1 MRLWSGPVAAALLLI
16 AALLPASQPR
26 EALARRPPP
35 AAPRRLSGRE
45 LQREVLALLGLPGG
59 ARRPPPASRKTR
71 PRRPAPPPAAAP
83 LFMLGLY
90 RALARQDDAE
100 DSPALSAAADGADTV
115 MSFVNLVELD
125 RGIFQKKPYW
135 KEFRFDL
142 TQIPTGETV
151 MAAEFRIYKMKSY
164 TCHVN
169 QTLHIS
175 VYEVIQEHPSRESK
189 LMFLDLQETL
199 AGMDGWLTFDVT
211 AASNHWLL
219 NRKYNLGLRL
229 YVETEDGESV
239 DPGLGGLLGR
249 HGPRSKQPFVVTFF
263 QESENQVRLPRAA
276 KQAKRRPQHRKTY
289 SFPHSNRLP
298 GLFDDVY
305 VSEHSQ
311 VCRRHELN
319 VKFQDF
325 DWLDWVIA
333 PQSYPAFYCDG
344 ECLFPLNSSMNATN
358 HAIVQSL
365 VHLMKPESIPKACC
379 APTKLSAIF
388 VLFYDSNN
396 NVILRKKRNM
406 VVKSCGCH

>member
-1 MRLWSGPVAAALLLI
+1 MRLSSGPVAAAPLLLI
-16 AALLPASQPR
+16 AALLPAADPR
-26 EALARRPPP
+26 GAPVRRRPPP
-35 AAPRRLSGRE
+35 PPPAPRRLSGRE
-45 LQREVLALLGLPGG
+45 LQREVLVLLGLPGG
-59 ARRPPPASRKTR
+59 PRRTR
-71 PRRPAPPPAAAP
+71 PRRPDAPPADAAP

-90 RALARQDDAE
+90 RALARQDEADGAE
-100 DSPALSAAADGADTV
+100 GSPGAADGADTV

-125 RGIFQKKPYW
+125 GDKSQQKPYW

-142 TQIPTGETV
+142 TQIPAGETV
-151 MAAEFRIYKMKSY
+151 MAAEFRIYKTKSFSS
-164 TCHVN
+164 HVN
-169 QTLHIS
+169 KTLHIS
-175 VYEVIQEHPSRESK
+175 VYEIVQEHHNRESE
-189 LMFLDLQETL
+189 LMFLDLQEFL
-199 AGMDGWLTFDVT
+199 AGMDGWMVFDVT

-239 DPGLGGLLGR
+239 DPGLAGLLGR
-249 HGPRSKQPFVVTFF
+249 HGSHSKQPFVVTFF
-263 QESENQVRLPRAA
+263 QESENQVRLPRAT
-276 KQAKRRPQHRKTY
+276 KQAKKRPQHKKTY
-289 SFPHSNRLP
+289 SFPHTSRLP
-298 GLFDDVY
+298 GFFDDNY
-305 VSEHSQ
+305 ASDHSQ
-311 VCRRHELN
+311 VCRRHELH

-325 DWLDWVIA
+325 NWLDWVIA

-344 ECLFPLNSSMNATN
+344 DCVFPLNSSMNATN

-365 VHLMKPESIPKACC
+365 VHLMKPEAVPKACC

>member
-1 MRLWSGPVAAALLLI
+1 
-16 AALLPASQPR
+16 
-26 EALARRPPP
+26 
-35 AAPRRLSGRE
+35 
-45 LQREVLALLGLPGG
+45 
-59 ARRPPPASRKTR
+59 
-71 PRRPAPPPAAAP
+71 
-83 LFMLGLY
+83 MLGLY
-90 RALARQDDAE
+90 RAWARHDDARHGRPL
-100 DSPALSAAADGADTV
+100 SPDAADAADTV
-115 MSFVNLVELD
+115 MSFVNLVELE

-142 TQIPTGETV
+142 TQIPAGETV
-151 MAAEFRIYKMKSY
+151 TAAEFRIYKMKSY

-169 QTLHIS
+169 QTLRIS
-175 VYEVIQEHPSRESK
+175 VYELVQEPPSREPE
-189 LMFLDLQETL
+189 LLFLDLQESL
-199 AGMDGWLTFDVT
+199 ASTGGWLTFDVT

-229 YVETEDGESV
+229 YVETEGGESV
-239 DPGLGGLLGR
+239 DPGLAGLLGR
-249 HGPRSKQPFVVTFF
+249 HGPLSKQPFVVTFF
-263 QESENQVRLPRAA
+263 QESANQVRLPRAA
-276 KQAKRRPQHRKTY
+276 KQAKRQRPQPRKSYT
-289 SFPHSNRLP
+289 FPNSNRLP
-298 GLFDDVY
+298 GLFDEVY
-305 VSEHSQ
+305 DSEHSQ
-311 VCRRHELN
+311 ICRRHELN

-344 ECLFPLNSSMNATN
+344 ECVFPLNSSMNATN

-365 VHLMKPESIPKACC
+365 VHLMKPGAVPKACC